1 MLIELTKVLEQDD
14 KVIRQEA
21 HLEQDTIR
29 VAGKD
34 YRLSELEPALFEI
47 TNLGKKQVQ
56 VKGSAKI
63 KTVVPCDRCLEDVEQ
78 IFDLSFEREIDM
90 KLNEEERRQSEEEYN
105 FMDGTCLDTDVLV
118 HNELLVNWPIRVLC
132 REDCKGLCSICGA
145 NLNHGECGC
154 DREVLDPRM
163 AAFQDIFSKFK
174 EV

>member
-63 KTVVPCDRCLEDVEQ
+63 
-78 IFDLSFEREIDM
+78 
-90 KLNEEERRQSEEEYN
+90 
-105 FMDGTCLDTDVLV
+105 
-118 HNELLVNWPIRVLC
+118 
-132 REDCKGLCSICGA
+132 A
-145 NLNHGECGC
+145 
-154 DREVLDPRM
+154 
-163 AAFQDIFSKFK
+163 
-174 EV
+174 